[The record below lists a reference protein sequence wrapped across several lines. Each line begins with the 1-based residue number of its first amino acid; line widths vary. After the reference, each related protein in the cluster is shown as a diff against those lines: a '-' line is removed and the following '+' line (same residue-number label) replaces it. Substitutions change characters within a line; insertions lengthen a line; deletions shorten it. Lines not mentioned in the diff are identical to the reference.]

1 MKKIRSLNQLL
12 YEVSVYSFKK
22 NVEVDCNKFK
32 LQYLSDL
39 ADHQNVKAAYCN
51 EYGLVAL
58 YDEGKNLNMIIQVWS
73 KDCESPQNAAIN
85 WLNYLNIVSQS
96 DDSDAKVE
104 ENKKQTESNINESNP
119 SGWSLDK
126 CKQLVQKMYD
136 NLSEWAKGLLPEED
150 LPVVWG
156 EKLLAD
162 RYIVCDRFY
171 LTSEGYLKAKINTV
185 NSQKGSIPIVS
196 AIECA
201 VTNCC
206 CSRNYFEYGK
216 TRNCDCEEKEFHNR
230 RNNNGETGVYEQN
243 RAKGN
248 LLKFR

>member
-1 MKKIRSLNQLL
+1 MKKIRNLNQLS

-32 LQYLSDL
+32 LQDLSDL

-58 YDEGKNLNMIIQVWS
+58 YDEGKNLDMVIQVWS
-73 KDCESPQNAAIN
+73 KDGESAEKATID

-119 SGWSLDK
+119 TGWSIDK
-126 CKQLVQKMYD
+126 CKQLVQRMYD

-171 LTSEGYLKAKINTV
+171 LTSEGYLKVKINTV
-185 NSQKGSIPIVS
+185 NSQKGSIPVVT

-206 CSRNYFEYGK
+206 CSRDYFESGK

-230 RNNNGETGVYEQN
+230 RNSKDTGIYEQN